1 MKAKK
6 FAFKYKI
13 EGIMVCADKQSRD
26 AYIKYIKRSLY
37 PVLDKEKTINYKQ
50 TTKKV
55 RIE

>member
-1 MKAKK
+1 MKTKK

-50 TTKKV
+50 TTKKI
-55 RIE
+55 RIK